1 MKMTLSNFDIEEICK
16 ELKLP
21 IVGVYSKDELEGI
34 DKYEGSY
41 YVNMQD
47 SDDGNGTHWVLMYID
62 KDGKALYFDSF
73 GVPPPVEIENFLKM
87 FKPFY
92 VNDRQIQDM
101 KSTNCGFYCIALDI
115 FLKYQYDNK
124 NDLIYNYAK
133 YINMWSFD
141 TQTNDKI
148 LKEYM
153 KK

>member
-1 MKMTLSNFDIEEICK
+1 MTLSNFDIEEICK
-16 ELKLP
+16 ELKLA
-21 IVGVYSKDELEGI
+21 IVGVYSKDELERI

-47 SDDGNGTHWVLMYID
+47 SDDGNGTHWVFMYID

-73 GVPPPVEIENFLKM
+73 GVPPPVEIEKFLKM

-101 KSTNCGFYCIALDI
+101 KSTNCGFYCIALDS
-115 FLKYQYDNK
+115 FLKYHYDKK

-133 YINMWSFD
+133 FINMWSFD
-141 TQTNDKI
+141 TKTNDKV

-153 KK
+153 SK